1 MRWATVALVATA
13 VMTGCPAACTEERP
27 RPFQLTGE
35 VGSGGPE
42 FAVALYQ
49 TVGVRMVPGN
59 RLTWANNGAVFDVM
73 VEEIGR
79 ARTSVNLVMFIWRP
93 GRASD
98 RLVEAMTE
106 RARAGV
112 ACRVLVDP
120 FGSNGFEREVKPRL
134 EAAGC
139 RAHLFRP
146 LPADETLARNHRK
159 LLVVDGRVG
168 VTGGLAIQDE
178 WLGNGLREDA
188 WRDTNARVTGPV
200 VEQMQQAFAE
210 NWQETTGE
218 MLPASDFPTLARAM
232 PGLDG
237 AGEGWAAF
245 VGSTANPEVTRA
257 ERLTQLM
264 VRAARERLWIAQSYF
279 TPNGVL
285 SALLQER
292 ARAGVDVRVL
302 APGDLND
309 QEVITVAQRAS
320 YSALREAGV
329 RLWEYQ
335 PSMMHAKTMLVD
347 DRLVLVGSIN
357 YDPLSFNVLEEGSLV
372 MEDAEAAKRMEAFFL
387 EDLSHAREV
396 GVREVPRAGASGSGQ

>member
-1 MRWATVALVATA
+1 MRRWAAVAVAAA
-13 VMTGCPAACTEERP
+13 VLTGCAAGCSKERS
-27 RPFQLTGE
+27 RPFELTGP
-35 VGSGGPE
+35 VGSHGPGL
-42 FAVALYQ
+42 AVALYQ

-59 RLTWANNGAVFDVM
+59 HIRWANNGAVFEAITD
-73 VEEIGR
+73 ELKQ
-79 ARTSVNLVMFIWRP
+79 AKTSINIVMFIWRP

-98 RLVEAMTE
+98 QVLKVLTE
-106 RARAGV
+106 RARDGV

-120 FGSNGFEREVKPRL
+120 LGSPTFEAQLKPRL

-146 LPADETLARNHRK
+146 LPADENLARNHRK
-159 LLVVDGRVG
+159 LVIVDGRVAI
-168 VTGGLAIQDE
+168 TGGLAIQDE
-178 WLGNGLREDA
+178 WLGEGLKEKE
-188 WRDTNARVTGPV
+188 WRDTNAWVRGPV
-200 VEQMQQAFAE
+200 VAQMQQAFAE
-210 NWQETTGE
+210 NWQETNGE
-218 MLPASDFPTLARAM
+218 LLPASDFPTLSEPA

-264 VRAARERLWIAQSYF
+264 VRAAQKRLWIAQSYF
-279 TPNGVL
+279 TPND
-285 SALLQER
+285 ALLKQLVER

-309 QEVITVAQRAS
+309 QRVITVAQRAA
-320 YSALREAGV
+320 YDELLEAGV
-329 RLWEYQ
+329 RIWEYQ
-335 PSMMHAKTMLVD
+335 PTMMHAKTMLVD

-372 MEDAEAAKRMEAFFL
+372 LEDDEAARSMEAFFL
-387 EDLSHAREV
+387 EDLEHAKEV
-396 GVREVPRAGASGSGQ
+396 GAGRAAR

>member
-1 MRWATVALVATA
+1 MRGWLALAMAAMVL
-13 VMTGCPAACTEERP
+13 TGCAAACTKERP
-27 RPFQLTGE
+27 KPFQLKGE
-35 VGSGGPE
+35 VRSHGPGL
-42 FAVALYQ
+42 AVALYQ

-59 RLTWANNGAVFDVM
+59 RIRWANNGTVFDVM
-73 VEEIGR
+73 AEEMKR
-79 ARTSVNLVMFIWRP
+79 ARSSIHVVMFIWRP

-98 RLVEAMTE
+98 QLLAALSE
-106 RARAGV
+106 RARDGV

-120 FGSNGFEREVKPRL
+120 LGSPSFEAQVKPKL

-146 LPADETLARNHRK
+146 LPADENLARNHRK
-159 LLVVDGRVG
+159 LLIVDGRVA

-178 WLGNGLREDA
+178 WLGEGLKEKEY
-188 WRDTNARVTGPV
+188 RDTNARVEGPV

-210 NWQETTGE
+210 NWQEASGE
-218 MLPASDFPTLARAM
+218 LLPASDFPTLAEPI
-232 PGLDG
+232 PGMDG

-264 VRAARERLWIAQSYF
+264 VRAAQKRLWIAQSYF
-279 TPNGVL
+279 TPNDAL
-285 SALLQER
+285 SRQLAER

-302 APGDLND
+302 APGDFND
-309 QEVITVAQRAS
+309 QKVITVAQRAE
-320 YSALREAGV
+320 YDALLEAGV
-329 RLWEYQ
+329 RIWEYQ

-357 YDPLSFNVLEEGSLV
+357 YDPLSFNLLEEGSLV
-372 MEDAEAAKRMEAFFL
+372 LEDDEAARGMEAFFL
-387 EDLSHAREV
+387 EDLKHAREIRAEQA
-396 GVREVPRAGASGSGQ
+396 VR

>member
-1 MRWATVALVATA
+1 MRRWAALAMAAA
-13 VMTGCPAACTEERP
+13 VLTGCAAGCSKEKS
-27 RPFQLTGE
+27 RPFQITGP
-35 VGSGGPE
+35 VGSQGPGL
-42 FAVALYQ
+42 AVALYQ

-59 RLTWANNGAVFDVM
+59 HIRWANNGDVFTAITDEM
-73 VEEIGR
+73 KQ
-79 ARTSVNLVMFIWRP
+79 ARTSINIVMFIWRP

-98 RLVEAMTE
+98 QVLKVLTE
-106 RARAGV
+106 KARDGV

-120 FGSNGFEREVKPRL
+120 LGSPSFEAELKPRL

-146 LPADETLARNHRK
+146 LPADENLARNHRK
-159 LLVVDGRVG
+159 LVIVDGRVAI
-168 VTGGLAIQDE
+168 TGGLAIQDE
-178 WLGNGLREDA
+178 WLGEGLKEKE
-188 WRDTNARVTGPV
+188 WRDTNATVRGPV
-200 VEQMQQAFAE
+200 VAQMQQAFAE
-210 NWQETTGE
+210 NWQESSGE
-218 MLPASDFPTLARAM
+218 LLPASDFPTLTEPV
-232 PGLDG
+232 PGMDG

-264 VRAARERLWIAQSYF
+264 VRAAQKRLWIAQSYF
-279 TPNGVL
+279 TPNG
-285 SALLQER
+285 ALTKQLVER

-309 QEVITVAQRAS
+309 QKVITVAQRAS
-320 YSALREAGV
+320 YDELLEAGV
-329 RLWEYQ
+329 RIWEYQ

-372 MEDAEAAKRMEAFFL
+372 LQDDAAAKSMEAFFL
-387 EDLSHAREV
+387 EDLEHAKEI
-396 GVREVPRAGASGSGQ
+396 RAERASR

>member
-1 MRWATVALVATA
+1 MRWWMAWLVVAAVA
-13 VMTGCPAACTEERP
+13 VTGCPVACTKERP
-27 RPFQLTGE
+27 RVFQLKGE
-35 VGSGGPE
+35 VGSRGPD

-49 TVGVRMVPGN
+49 TVGVRMAPGN
-59 RLTWANNGAVFDVM
+59 HLTWTNNGDVFDVM
-73 VEEIGR
+73 VEEVR
-79 ARTSVNLVMFIWRP
+79 QAKVSMNLVMFIWRP

-98 RLVEAMTE
+98 RMVEAMAE

-112 ACRVLVDP
+112 ACRVMVDP
-120 FGSNGFEREVKPRL
+120 FGSAGFEAEVKPRL

-146 LPADETLARNHRK
+146 LPADENLARNHRK
-159 LLVVDGRVG
+159 VLVVDGRVG

-178 WLGNGLREDA
+178 WLGNGLSEREY
-188 WRDTNARVTGPV
+188 RDTNARVTGPV

-218 MLPASDFPTLARAM
+218 LLPPEDFPTLSLPV

-257 ERLTQLM
+257 ERLTQLL
-264 VRAARERLWIAQSYF
+264 VRAATKRLWIAQSYF
-279 TPNGVL
+279 TPNGPL
-285 SALLQER
+285 SELLQER

-302 APGDLND
+302 APGDIND
-309 QEVITVAQRAS
+309 QKFITVAQRAT
-320 YSALREAGV
+320 YDALLKAGV
-329 RLWEYQ
+329 RVWEYQ

-357 YDPLSFNVLEEGSLV
+357 YDPLSFNILEEGSLV
-372 MEDAEAAKRMEAFFL
+372 LEDLDAARQMEAFFL
-387 EDLSHAREV
+387 EDLSRAREV
-396 GVREVPRAGASGSGQ
+396 GDTGQVSR